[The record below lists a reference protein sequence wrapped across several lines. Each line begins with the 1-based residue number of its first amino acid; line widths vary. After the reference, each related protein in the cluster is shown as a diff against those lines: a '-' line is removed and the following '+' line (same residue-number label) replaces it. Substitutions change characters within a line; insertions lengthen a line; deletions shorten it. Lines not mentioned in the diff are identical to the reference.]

1 MQIESISLEQNHVI
15 INMLSNKESRF
26 NFFLKNEK
34 TNKIHLIDKGHQNN
48 NESRRISIQ
57 KLKKMDFGTY
67 ELGLSKYNYKP
78 ISYEGE
84 LQINQLLSKNEL
96 ISIEIISTENKTILI
111 DIKPNISFNFKRYN
125 SHNDAECKGL
135 IELENRSL
143 FNLNVKSS
151 IIFKYRTKS
160 NSYNS
165 YNKEVDQKIDLNK
178 CISFNITELFDD
190 NPKTEI
196 IDLFIKLET
205 QSYIHEYPLHFYS
218 KKDMDFKYYCSN
230 SLFVK
235 FKPFATIHNTLAFIK
250 RRVDIEVLL
259 SEVNELEDS
268 LKISGVLI
276 SEDILISKIKRI
288 NLVLKSG
295 YRIEKI
301 LNANINNGI
310 FNFDIYSSFIN
321 NFDLIQKWE
330 LYIRI
335 YNNFDKKID
344 IPMKLFNFIKNKFKI
359 SNHNLLIYEAE
370 NSRTLI
376 DIF

>member
-15 INMLSNKESRF
+15 INMFTNKESRF
-26 NFFLKNEK
+26 NFFLKNK
-34 TNKIHLIDKGHQNN
+34 KNNKIHLIDEGHQNN

-67 ELGLSKYNYKP
+67 ELGLSKYKYKP

-125 SHNDAECKGL
+125 SQNDAECKGL
-135 IELENRSL
+135 IELDNRSL
-143 FNLNVKSS
+143 FNLNVVKSS

-160 NSYNS
+160 NCYNS

-178 CISFNITELFDD
+178 CISFNIAELFDND
-190 NPKTEI
+190 PKTEI

-235 FKPFATIHNTLAFIK
+235 FKAFATIHNTLAFIK

-310 FNFDIYSSFIN
+310 FNFDMDSSFIN
-321 NFDLIQKWE
+321 NFDSIQKWE
-330 LYIRI
+330 SYIRI

-344 IPMKLFNFIKNKFKI
+344 IPMNLFNFIKNKFII
-359 SNHNLLIYEAE
+359 SNHNLLI
-370 NSRTLI
+370 NSRTLV